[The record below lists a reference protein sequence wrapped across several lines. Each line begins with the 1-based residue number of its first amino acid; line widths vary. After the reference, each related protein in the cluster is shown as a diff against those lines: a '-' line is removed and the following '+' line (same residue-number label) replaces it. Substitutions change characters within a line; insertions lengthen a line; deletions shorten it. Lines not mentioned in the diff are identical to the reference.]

1 MTMSHCRTTESKRAI
16 WRLGDVSDMN
26 EEGGSGCIKAKFDV
40 ASGPSTPTTVAVQFL
55 CEGTTMS
62 GIDFDLVGTGYRTS
76 LVKKR
81 FVTGTRTI
89 VAARFRV

>member
-1 MTMSHCRTTESKRAI
+1 
-16 WRLGDVSDMN
+16 MN

-89 VAARFRV
+89 VVARFRV